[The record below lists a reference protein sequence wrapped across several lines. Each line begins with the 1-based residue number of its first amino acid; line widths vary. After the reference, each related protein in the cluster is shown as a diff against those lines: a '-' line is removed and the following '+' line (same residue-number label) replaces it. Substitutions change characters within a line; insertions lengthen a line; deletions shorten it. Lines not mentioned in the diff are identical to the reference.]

1 MVQSYCSVINLNTHF
16 GATALYVVTRF
27 SLQHLQLIMDLCE
40 PDRSSAYSEDLRWRM
55 VWKKNALGFS
65 SSAIAKN
72 LNVHRSTVDG
82 ILQIFLSTGCVSKRV
97 YPKEACFQKITPV
110 CAMYILN
117 LVISKPSVYLREI
130 QAAVEEFLLI
140 DVSISAI
147 GHFLASN
154 GFTRQKLCHMAI

>member
-1 MVQSYCSVINLNTHF
+1 
-16 GATALYVVTRF
+16 
-27 SLQHLQLIMDLCE
+27 
-40 PDRSSAYSEDLRWRM
+40 M
-55 VWKKNALGFS
+55 VWQKNALGFS

-154 GFTRQKLCHMAI
+154 GFTRQKLCHMAIQRDAFERAQYSSDVSVYSTMKLVQTTEMCYVSMGTVLEANHHKIIHYW